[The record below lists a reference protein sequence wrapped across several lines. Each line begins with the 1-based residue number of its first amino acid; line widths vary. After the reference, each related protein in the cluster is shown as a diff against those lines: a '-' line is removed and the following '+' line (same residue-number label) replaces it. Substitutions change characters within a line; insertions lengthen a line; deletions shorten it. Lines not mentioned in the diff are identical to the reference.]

1 MGRRGEIQFVLSRA
15 ELTAI
20 REAVELTPN
29 FEGRLD
35 VRDRVRG
42 AVRARNGHI
51 ALERDVAERFL
62 RRLVAVDLPT
72 ALAKAKLFR
81 ALRDWDREAL
91 VGAEAAEAADHAVRA
106 A

>member
-1 MGRRGEIQFVLSRA
+1 VGRGEIQFVLSRA
-15 ELTAI
+15 ELIAV
-20 REAVELTPN
+20 REAIELTPN

-35 VRDRVRG
+35 VRDLLRG
-42 AVRARNGHI
+42 AVRKRNGHI
-51 ALERDVAERFL
+51 ALDRDVAERFL

-81 ALRDWDREAL
+81 ALQDWDRAALEAPA
-91 VGAEAAEAADHAVRA
+91 VDDGVRA

>member
-1 MGRRGEIQFVLSRA
+1 VGRRGEIQFVLSRA
-15 ELTAI
+15 ELTAV

-35 VRDRVRG
+35 VRDTVRG

-51 ALERDVAERFL
+51 ALEREVAERFL

-81 ALRDWDREAL
+81 ALQDWDREAL
-91 VGAEAAEAADHAVRA
+91 VGVSADDTARA

>member
-1 MGRRGEIQFVLSRA
+1 MLSRA
-15 ELTAI
+15 QLIAV
-20 REAVELTPN
+20 REAIELTPN

-35 VRDRVRG
+35 VRDTLRR
-42 AVRARNGHI
+42 AVRARSGHI

-72 ALAKAKLFR
+72 ALAKAKLIR
-81 ALRDWDREAL
+81 ALQDWDREA
-91 VGAEAAEAADHAVRA
+91 VVDAPAADHPARA

>member
-1 MGRRGEIQFVLSRA
+1 MLSRA
-15 ELTAI
+15 ELIAV
-20 REAVELTPN
+20 REAIELTPN

-35 VRDRVRG
+35 VRDMLRG
-42 AVRARNGHI
+42 AVRKRNGHI
-51 ALERDVAERFL
+51 ALDRDVAERFL

-81 ALRDWDREAL
+81 ALQDWDRAALEAPA
-91 VGAEAAEAADHAVRA
+91 VEGAFRA

>member
-1 MGRRGEIQFVLSRA
+1 MRHGGEIRFVLSRA
-15 ELTAI
+15 ELTAV

-35 VRDRVRG
+35 VRDTLRG

-51 ALERDVAERFL
+51 ALEREVAERFL

-81 ALRDWDREAL
+81 ALQDWDRETL
-91 VGAEAAEAADHAVRA
+91 ADAPAVDHPARA